1 MEERTAFEIRIA
13 GERIYI
19 PPHPVIEF
27 EYERDEDEE
36 EVEIELKWKRK
47 YDITKLGDRLNRS
60 GVKSPFSIQRTLR
73 RKQTA
78 MVFLE
83 LLKEGLS
90 ARVLHRA
97 LIIRFPIDGS
107 WVELIKR
114 K

>member
-73 RKQTA
+73 RKQTE

-90 ARVLHRA
+90 L
-97 LIIRFPIDGS
+97 GS
-107 WVELIKR
+107 YIVH
-114 K
+114 